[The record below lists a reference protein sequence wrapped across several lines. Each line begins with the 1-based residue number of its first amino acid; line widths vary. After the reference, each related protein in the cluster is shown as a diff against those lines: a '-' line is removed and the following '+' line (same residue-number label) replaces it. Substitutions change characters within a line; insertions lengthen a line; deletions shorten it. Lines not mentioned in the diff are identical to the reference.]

1 MDVIICL
8 ICHFYEA
15 SKTQKRNVIYI
26 KGDPLKRSINNQLS
40 THLSFVMILHNIIC
54 SSLFTWRNIFGAI
67 HPSLATFE
75 TYLANIWG
83 NWCLL
88 LLTEMSVIKAFLTF
102 KWSWI
107 VGVDEQF
114 AGTFL
119 IFLNLGYILISQTA
133 R

>member
-8 ICHFYEA
+8 ICHFYAA
-15 SKTQKRNVIYI
+15 SKTQKQNVIYI

-67 HPSLATFE
+67 HPSLAVFE